1 MKRKALLA
9 LAAAAAVAAVV
20 VLTTTAFG
28 GTGARSDQPGDGFA
42 TFISC
47 LASHGV
53 QVPSDDPAAL
63 KQWLGQRSQDDPV
76 VQAALDA
83 CAGADGTGRAKER
96 NGTEPGPT
104 PAELLACLE
113 RHRVDVPSGVKEAP
127 DTLKQW
133 LVGVMDQP
141 SVSSAVE
148 DCTGGPP
155 PNGQKKGKA
164 GNGVAPAAPSRP
176 CRSHIARD
184 GGALRS
190 DTGGSPQLPRIRAS

>member
-9 LAAAAAVAAVV
+9 IAGAAAVAAIV

-28 GTGARSDQPGDGFA
+28 GTGAPSDQSGDGFA
-42 TFISC
+42 AFISC

-53 QVPSDDPAAL
+53 QVPSDDPAAV

-76 VQAALDA
+76 VQAALNA
-83 CAGADGTGRAKER
+83 CAGGADTGGGKTGGG
-96 NGTEPGPT
+96 NGTEAGPT
-104 PAELLACLE
+104 PAELVACLE

-127 DTLKQW
+127 DTLKPW

-155 PNGQKKGKA
+155 PDGQKK
-164 GNGVAPAAPSRP
+164 
-176 CRSHIARD
+176 
-184 GGALRS
+184 
-190 DTGGSPQLPRIRAS
+190 

>member
-9 LAAAAAVAAVV
+9 IAAGAAVAAIV

-28 GTGARSDQPGDGFA
+28 GTGAPSDQPGDLA
-42 TFISC
+42 AFISC

-53 QVPSDDPAAL
+53 QVPSDDPAAV
-63 KQWLGQRSQDDPV
+63 KQWLGQRSQDPV
-76 VQAALDA
+76 VQAALNA
-83 CAGADGTGRAKER
+83 CAGGADTGGDKTGGG
-96 NGTEPGPT
+96 NGTEAGPT
-104 PAELLACLE
+104 PAELVGCLE

-127 DTLKQW
+127 DTLKAW

-155 PNGQKKGKA
+155 PDGQKK
-164 GNGVAPAAPSRP
+164 
-176 CRSHIARD
+176 
-184 GGALRS
+184 
-190 DTGGSPQLPRIRAS
+190 